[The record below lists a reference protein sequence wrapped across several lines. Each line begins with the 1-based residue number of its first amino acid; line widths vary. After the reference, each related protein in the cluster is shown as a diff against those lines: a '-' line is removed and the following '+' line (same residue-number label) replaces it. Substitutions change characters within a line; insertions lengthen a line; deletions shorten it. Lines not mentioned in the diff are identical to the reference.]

1 MSKNITIEVNGIP
14 TAYTNKSVLEIPLT
28 DGTGNAR
35 FQDVDEFDGSA
46 LETQVVSCDAT
57 IGNNGGMKF
66 SYTPGE
72 RAMYVGVPDRD
83 PSSAAGSLVSERFAH
98 AVMVKVFADNTANV
112 AVINNFGS
120 GMNMTATLDNSTVTI
135 PGTAS
140 CWLTNSEVKYTFNK
154 IPV

>member
-14 TAYTNKSVLEIPLT
+14 TAYTNKSVLEVPLT

-46 LETQVVSCDAT
+46 LETQVVSCDPT
-57 IGNNGGMKF
+57 IGDNGGLKF

-72 RAMYVGVPDRD
+72 RAVYVGVPSKD
-83 PSSAAGSLVSERFAH
+83 PSSAAGSLVAERFAN
-98 AVMVKVFADNTANV
+98 AIMVKVFEDNTAGAAIITNFKGGSNI
-112 AVINNFGS
+112 AVTLENN
-120 GMNMTATLDNSTVTI
+120 TVTI

-140 CWLTNSEVKYTFNK
+140 CWCTNTEVQFTFWK
-154 IPV
+154 IPA